1 MKNKKIL
8 VTGGAG
14 FIGSNLIRR
23 LVDAGHDVYSADNY
37 ISGKRDN
44 HCLDCVYLDMDLS
57 DKESFKRLE
66 NQEFDVIFHLA
77 ALARIQ
83 PSLSSPVYH
92 IENNFL
98 GTLNILEY
106 ARKKDIQVVYSGSSS
121 FHKGLYGSPYAWSK
135 YGGEELCKLY
145 SSVYNLKT
153 SICRFYNVYG
163 PRQIEEG
170 QYATVIAI
178 FEKQFREGKPFTIT
192 GNGCQ
197 RRDFTH
203 VDDIVDG
210 LLACSNSDKFSFYG
224 KISELGSGVNYTL
237 NEVADMFGKGHP
249 REYLPARQGEYQET
263 LAKYKEAEIVIG
275 YSPKRRLE
283 TYIEKQIN

>member
-23 LVDAGHDVYSADNY
+23 LVDEGHDVYSADNY

-178 FEKQFREGKPFTIT
+178 FEKQFREGKPLTIT

-203 VDDIVDG
+203 IDDIVDG
-210 LLACSNSDKFSFYG
+210 LIASSEQDFYG
-224 KISELGSGVNYTL
+224 NIFELGSGINYSL
-237 NEVADMFGKGHP
+237 NEVADMFGKGYP
-249 REYLPARQGEYQET
+249 REYLPARQGEYEET
-263 LAKYKEAEIVIG
+263 LADFSNASHILNYF
-275 YSPKRRLE
+275 PTRRLE
-283 TYIEKQIN
+283 TYIREKIKK